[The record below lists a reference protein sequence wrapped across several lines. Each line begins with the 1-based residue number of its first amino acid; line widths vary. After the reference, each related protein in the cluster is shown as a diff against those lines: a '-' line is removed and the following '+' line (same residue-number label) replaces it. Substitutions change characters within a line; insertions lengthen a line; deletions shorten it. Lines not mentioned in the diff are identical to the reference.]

1 MVRFGRAA
9 IKRTLIARQSRRQD
23 ACRQLVELHP
33 GANAT
38 TFSHQS
44 QMQTI
49 NEGPRESWGTL
60 RGYLVVTASE
70 ELQQTEAVAER
81 IGH

>member
-9 IKRTLIARQSRRQD
+9 IKRTLSLGNRGGRMHAGSSWSASRRECD
-23 ACRQLVELHP
+23 D
-33 GANAT
+33 
-38 TFSHQS
+38 FSHQS

-60 RGYLVVTASE
+60 LGYLVVTASE